1 MSDFHI
7 SNILHPHVS
16 HQNLFKCGY
25 LSRRAWW
32 REIWQLRGHVVACVD
47 GSCLLIQGAVLKSN
61 RSPWI
66 ARPRAHPARTYDSGG
81 DTTAGLD
88 IQLQH
93 PGLIWSDRPLVLDLG
108 ESMNEVIHQPPVW
121 EASSGGIWTRGYHRA
136 SVTCL
141 CPHPEEKMC
150 LNWFSHH
157 QLSGPRLP
165 LMTERSRS
173 LHFFRHFAGY
183 IPEEI
188 DEMRI
193 LRLFVDLVCKLS
205 FGEINIIK
213 LHLIWMKINEEI
225 SVSGSTGGG
234 KALGGLKFT
243 ESN

>member
-108 ESMNEVIHQPPVW
+108 ESMNEVIHQPPDGTRCVRGIVW
-121 EASSGGIWTRGYHRA
+121 RNLDTGLPQSAS
-136 SVTCL
+136 
-141 CPHPEEKMC
+141 
-150 LNWFSHH
+150 
-157 QLSGPRLP
+157 
-165 LMTERSRS
+165 
-173 LHFFRHFAGY
+173 
-183 IPEEI
+183 
-188 DEMRI
+188 
-193 LRLFVDLVCKLS
+193 
-205 FGEINIIK
+205 
-213 LHLIWMKINEEI
+213 HL
-225 SVSGSTGGG
+225 SVSSSWRKNVLELIFSPSAFRAEATVDDREVTFSAFFQ
-234 KALGGLKFT
+234 ALCGLHSRGDRWNAHFT
-243 ESN
+243 FVCGPGLQAVLRRDKYNQTTFNMNEDKWRN